1 MHRLPASLSL
11 QPSPSKTIPRHMFH
25 SCPNISQKTAK
36 RQYSSITSQR
46 FRFQSMAM
54 APSSH
59 TQTSRPGRPKQQ
71 TIGSFPAHVKPL
83 LPLQI
88 VVISPQ
94 PCSAGTT
101 ALSRWS
107 ARWQYMFS
115 RRLRLAFRQE
125 ALASPRKLQWRAQ
138 RPRGK
143 PWRKMLSV
151 TLQPVTRPS
160 TLRCQIYAW
169 RLR

>member
-1 MHRLPASLSL
+1 MTPAALRLTICKSNQDKRPIKAVHRLPASLSL
-11 QPSPSKTIPRHMFH
+11 QPSPNKTTPRHMFH
-25 SCPNISQKTAK
+25 SSLNMSQKTAK

-54 APSSH
+54 VPSSH

-71 TIGSFPAHVKPL
+71 TIGSFPAHLKPL

-94 PCSAGTT
+94 PCTAGTM

-125 ALASPRKLQWRAQ
+125 ALTS
-138 RPRGK
+138 RGPGVK
-143 PWRKMLSV
+143 FLV
-151 TLQPVTRPS
+151 S
-160 TLRCQIYAW
+160 T
-169 RLR
+169 